1 MAVLGD
7 MFMGDFV
14 FFFCFFPVLYT
25 FSGIAMCYFIISH
38 EKCKTKIKSLF
49 KKPTIKFSL

>member
-14 FFFCFFPVLYT
+14 FSSFFFPVLYT

-38 EKCKTKIKSLF
+38 EKCKIKIKSLL
-49 KKPTIKFSL
+49 KKTTIKFSL

>member
-14 FFFCFFPVLYT
+14 FFFFFPVLYT

-38 EKCKTKIKSLF
+38 EKYKIKIKNLF
-49 KKPTIKFSL
+49 